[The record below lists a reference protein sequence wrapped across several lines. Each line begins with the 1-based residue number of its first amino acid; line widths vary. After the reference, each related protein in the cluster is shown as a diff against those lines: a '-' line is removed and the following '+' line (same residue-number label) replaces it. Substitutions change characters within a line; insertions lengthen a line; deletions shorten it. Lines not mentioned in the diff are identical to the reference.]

1 MAPDV
6 VRQQLHRSIAPRR
19 LLAESGEHDVIE
31 VAAKQAPQF
40 GRAADVAGGCAVR
53 VQSRTATRGGRCFG
67 SGHGQARPLGL
78 RCLNRLHDVR
88 RGSASGL
95 VWRVTGEQLVE
106 NYAQRVDVAR
116 RRGRTA
122 LHLLGAGVLGCQQP
136 EAGDG
141 GRWLVRAWMEHLG
154 DPEVEELGYPLAGD
168 QDVDRFDVAVDDPAR
183 VGVGDRPADLQKK
196 PEPLRNCEPVGV
208 GVLVDRLSFYVLHDE
223 VRPTVIRHAAVHQ
236 SCDVRV
242 VERGENLA
250 LGTEPLEHEIGVHA
264 ALDELDRDL
273 LLILAVSPLGEI
285 HGPHAAPAGSRRSDV
300 FLQPCAGT
308 RERRGFDESGGP
320 VVRGDQVLDFGPQA
334 RILRA
339 GAIQKARALPRRERD
354 RGVEDLV
361 QAFPGLAVQ
370 TLHPM
375 LSIT

>member
-1 MAPDV
+1 
-6 VRQQLHRSIAPRR
+6 
-19 LLAESGEHDVIE
+19 
-31 VAAKQAPQF
+31 
-40 GRAADVAGGCAVR
+40 
-53 VQSRTATRGGRCFG
+53 
-67 SGHGQARPLGL
+67 
-78 RCLNRLHDVR
+78 
-88 RGSASGL
+88 
-95 VWRVTGEQLVE
+95 
-106 NYAQRVDVAR
+106 
-116 RRGRTA
+116 
-122 LHLLGAGVLGCQQP
+122 
-136 EAGDG
+136 
-141 GRWLVRAWMEHLG
+141 MEHLG

-285 HGPHAAPAGSRRSDV
+285 HGPHAAPADLTLHAVGSQPPACSRRSDV

-361 QAFPGLAVQ
+361 QAFPALAVQ
-370 TLHPM
+370 TLHPVP
-375 LSIT
+375 SIT